1 MFCSPNSRSCIADGI
16 SRICGSPLTDDLG
29 KYVGM
34 PLIHSRVNKHTYA
47 GLLDKI
53 QCRLSSW
60 KSKTSNMTGRLTLI
74 HSVTVSVPIYSMQS
88 CKLLSFSYSFAMI
101 LTNLIEI
108 SFEVMWRIIGG
119 CAW

>member
-60 KSKTSNMTGRLTLI
+60 KSKTSNMAGR
-74 HSVTVSVPIYSMQS
+74 
-88 CKLLSFSYSFAMI
+88 LLSFI
-101 LTNLIEI
+101 LLLFQFLYTLCKVAN
-108 SFEVMWRIIGG
+108 
-119 CAW
+119 C